1 MIGND
6 CRCPGCG
13 NCGAEIA
20 VERLT
25 KEREDLVKS
34 LREARK
40 TLREAKQKY
49 AELSRMNEIY
59 IKHLHTA
66 ERQRDEAR
74 ADFANACDVGRRQE
88 ARAEK
93 AERERDEA
101 CQKEREWCARICDLE
116 FAANWHSSAMAAA
129 NAAKRCA
136 ELIRANHEEH
146 TREPKE
152 NSQ

>member
-40 TLREAKQKY
+40 SLREAKQKY
-49 AELSRMNEIY
+49 AELSRMNESY
-59 IKHLHTA
+59 VKQLHA
-66 ERQRDEAR
+66 
-74 ADFANACDVGRRQE
+74 
-88 ARAEK
+88 

-101 CQKEREWCARICDLE
+101 CQKEREGCARICDLE
-116 FAANWHSSAMAAA
+116 FAVNWHSSAMAAA

-136 ELIRANHEEH
+136 ELIRASDEEPH
-146 TREPKE
+146 ACEPKDSAKHE
-152 NSQ
+152 NR